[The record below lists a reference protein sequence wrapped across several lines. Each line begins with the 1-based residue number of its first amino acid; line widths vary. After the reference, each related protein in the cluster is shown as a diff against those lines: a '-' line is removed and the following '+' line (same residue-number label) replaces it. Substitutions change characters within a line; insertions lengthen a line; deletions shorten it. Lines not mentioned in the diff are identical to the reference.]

1 MSRWNRHPT
10 AEQSPDVQDGSGSG
24 PHQEKIRFTK
34 RYEGRL
40 MIAIELAED
49 AADSGAATS

>member
-1 MSRWNRHPT
+1 M
-10 AEQSPDVQDGSGSG
+10 
-24 PHQEKIRFTK
+24 RFTK

-49 AADSGAATS
+49 AADAGAVTL

>member
-10 AEQSPDVQDGSGSG
+10 AEQFPDVQDDSGSG
-24 PHQEKIRFTK
+24 PHQEKMRFTK

>member
-10 AEQSPDVQDGSGSG
+10 AEQSPDVQDDSGSG
-24 PHQEKIRFTK
+24 PHQEKIRFAH
-34 RYEGRL
+34 RYDGRS

-49 AADSGAATS
+49 AADACAVT